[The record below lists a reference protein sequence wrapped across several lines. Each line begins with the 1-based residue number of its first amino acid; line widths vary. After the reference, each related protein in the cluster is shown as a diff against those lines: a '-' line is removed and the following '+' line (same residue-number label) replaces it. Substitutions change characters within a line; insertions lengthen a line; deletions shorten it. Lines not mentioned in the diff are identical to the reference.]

1 MSQVMLK
8 VKTNEINQRK
18 LVDSNFAD
26 VYVSE
31 NVQEV
36 RQSMSMQV
44 AIAYD
49 FELSLKVKAY
59 VESPE
64 DLKAI
69 ATKARL
75 HIAEEMFGE
84 FRLLL
89 AKLDNALYLRD
100 YKEATRI
107 SNLIGYKMF
116 DEIN

>member
-8 VKTNEINQRK
+8 VKTNELNERK
-18 LVDSNFAD
+18 LVDSGFAD
-26 VYVSE
+26 TYVSE

-36 RQSMSMQV
+36 FSPISMQV
-44 AIAYD
+44 AIAYS
-49 FELSLKVKAY
+49 FELSFEVKAY

-64 DLKAI
+64 DLKAV

-89 AKLDNALYLRD
+89 AKLNNALVLRD